1 MSMEHSHAEH
11 ESTPEREA
19 FRALEAL
26 PGALGYR
33 ETEEMAGM
41 RQDLVRAMVA
51 GKDTRDPALRYR
63 LLAEQA
69 SDSAE
74 DGRARLGML
83 VSIAIMRHDGGRYED
98 FVRDLEDALI
108 VAEQEGVEDAAIVLN
123 EILGYC

>member
-1 MSMEHSHAEH
+1 MEYSHSEREA
-11 ESTPEREA
+11 TPEREA

-26 PGALGYR
+26 PGALGYH

-41 RQDLVRAMVA
+41 RQDLVRAMA
-51 GKDTRDPALRYR
+51 DGRDTRDPAVRYR
-63 LLAEQA
+63 LLAERM

-74 DGRARLGML
+74 DGNARLGML

-108 VAEQEGVEDAAIVLN
+108 VAEQEGAEDAVIVLN